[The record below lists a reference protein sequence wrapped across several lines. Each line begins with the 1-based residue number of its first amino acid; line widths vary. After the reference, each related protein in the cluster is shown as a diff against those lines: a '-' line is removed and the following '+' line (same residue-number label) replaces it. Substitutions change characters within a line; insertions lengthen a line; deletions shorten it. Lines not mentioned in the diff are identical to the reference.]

1 LYSTASMAD
10 TYTHTSLC
18 KPVRSYTLFTLDT
31 KAFLPEKYKHLIG
44 NFFSVL
50 IYYLIAERPGVLA
63 NRRADTGAVLRTQI
77 LSRNRQVLVVHR
89 NPSSAVL

>member
-1 LYSTASMAD
+1 MMD
-10 TYTHTSLC
+10 TEAPE
-18 KPVRSYTLFTLDT
+18 KQTLDW
-31 KAFLPEKYKHLIG
+31 KL
-44 NFFSVL
+44 FSVL